1 LTRVFHTFSRTMSVS
16 ALAARRAS
24 GPLLRTY
31 ERSHS
36 CPDLSAAVARMKL
49 GQTRNLNL
57 MVMHPR
63 APKIRHLN
71 ASHSLLIELE
81 ENVKKVQDLE
91 ATVLELEKQLQW
103 RELQKKENVI
113 KETKRVIEKTK
124 QKTIISEEEQQAFR
138 LRLEEAK
145 KKAAQISHKRDEE
158 EANIMRDE
166 FRSWHQQKL
175 KTTIDKMARIP
186 ESDAEIKMLP
196 QPQEVNTEAILFSD
210 IETLVNM
217 ANFVMEPATYKEELA
232 KLEVMMSER
241 DILGKL
247 FTEVQE
253 KEDQAIN
260 TINECRN
267 TINSVNAM
275 RIKLNANVNMSKSLI
290 EKMQTLEKQRKT
302 QNIFV
307 YGPNPI
313 FNSAKEMELNYSI
326 NNQFVIEMLTE
337 LDMSFHVAKQNLAT
351 ARACRRRYRE
361 NKSQILDSLHSLQ
374 VSMDDQS
381 QHLTFM
387 QNTLNVQNKENV
399 NKKENVVDSG
409 KMNQSDTK
417 KNTQTHTRE
426 I

>member
-1 LTRVFHTFSRTMSVS
+1 MSVS
-16 ALAARRAS
+16 ALAVRRAS
-24 GPLLRTY
+24 GPLLRTF
-31 ERSHS
+31 ERSNS
-36 CPDLSAAVARMKL
+36 CPDIKLSGA
-49 GQTRNLNL
+49 RNLNL

-63 APKIRHLN
+63 APKIRHHN

-91 ATVLELEKQLQW
+91 ATVIELEKQLQW

-113 KETKRVIEKTK
+113 KETKRVIEETK

-158 EANIMRDE
+158 EANIMR
-166 FRSWHQQKL
+166 SWHQQKL
-175 KTTIDKMARIP
+175 KTTIDQMAKIP
-186 ESDAEIKMLP
+186 ESDSPVLLLP
-196 QPQEVNTEAILFSD
+196 QPQEVNAEAILFSD

-217 ANFVMEPATYKEELA
+217 ANFVMEPATYKEELS
-232 KLEVMMSER
+232 KLEVMLGER

-267 TINSVNAM
+267 TINNVNAM
-275 RIKLNANVNMSKSLI
+275 RVKLNAHVNMTKSLL
-290 EKMQTLEKQRKT
+290 ETMQNLEKQRKT

-326 NNQFVIEMLTE
+326 NNQFVIEMLKE
-337 LDMSFHVAKQNLAT
+337 LDMSLHVAKQNLAT
-351 ARACRRRYRE
+351 ARQCRRRYRE
-361 NKSQILDSLHSLQ
+361 NKSQILDSLQSLQ
-374 VSMDDQS
+374 FSMDSQS

-387 QNTLNVQNKENV
+387 QNKENV
-399 NKKENVVDSG
+399 NKKAKIIDSG
-409 KMNQSDTK
+409 KMNQSDN
-417 KNTQTHTRE
+417 KNTKTHTHE

>member
-1 LTRVFHTFSRTMSVS
+1 M
-16 ALAARRAS
+16 
-24 GPLLRTY
+24 G
-31 ERSHS
+31 
-36 CPDLSAAVARMKL
+36 
-49 GQTRNLNL
+49 
-57 MVMHPR
+57 
-63 APKIRHLN
+63 
-71 ASHSLLIELE
+71 
-81 ENVKKVQDLE
+81 
-91 ATVLELEKQLQW
+91 
-103 RELQKKENVI
+103 
-113 KETKRVIEKTK
+113 

-158 EANIMRDE
+158 EANIMR
-166 FRSWHQQKL
+166 SWNQQKL

-186 ESDAEIKMLP
+186 ESDAEVKMLP

-387 QNTLNVQNKENV
+387 QNTLAIQNKENV
-399 NKKENVVDSG
+399 SKKENVVDSG
-409 KMNQSDTK
+409 KMTQSDTK

>member
-1 LTRVFHTFSRTMSVS
+1 M
-16 ALAARRAS
+16 
-24 GPLLRTY
+24 
-31 ERSHS
+31 
-36 CPDLSAAVARMKL
+36 
-49 GQTRNLNL
+49 
-57 MVMHPR
+57 PR
-63 APKIRHLN
+63 LKCC
-71 ASHSLLIELE
+71 HSLKRYFGCFQESMSELC
-81 ENVKKVQDLE
+81 N
-91 ATVLELEKQLQW
+91 LQ
-103 RELQKKENVI
+103 
-113 KETKRVIEKTK
+113 
-124 QKTIISEEEQQAFR
+124 
-138 LRLEEAK
+138 
-145 KKAAQISHKRDEE
+145 
-158 EANIMRDE
+158 
-166 FRSWHQQKL
+166 
-175 KTTIDKMARIP
+175 
-186 ESDAEIKMLP
+186 
-196 QPQEVNTEAILFSD
+196 VNTEAILFSD

-253 KEDQAIN
+253 KEDQAII

-399 NKKENVVDSG
+399 SKKENVVDSG

-417 KNTQTHTRE
+417 NTQTHTRE

>member
-1 LTRVFHTFSRTMSVS
+1 MSVS
-16 ALAARRAS
+16 ALAVRRAS
-24 GPLLRTY
+24 GSLLRTF
-31 ERSHS
+31 ERSNS
-36 CPDLSAAVARMKL
+36 CPDIKL
-49 GQTRNLNL
+49 AQSTRSLNL

-63 APKIRHLN
+63 APKIRHHN

-91 ATVLELEKQLQW
+91 ATVIELEKQLQW

-113 KETKRVIEKTK
+113 KETKRVIEETK

-145 KKAAQISHKRDEE
+145 KKAAQVSDKRDEE

-175 KTTIDKMARIP
+175 KTTIDQMAKIP
-186 ESDAEIKMLP
+186 ESDAILLLP

-210 IETLVNM
+210 IDTLVNM
-217 ANFVMEPATYKEELA
+217 ANFVMEPATYKEELS
-232 KLEVMMSER
+232 KLEVMLGER

-253 KEDQAIN
+253 KEEQAIN

-267 TINSVNAM
+267 TINNVNAM
-275 RIKLNANVNMSKSLI
+275 RIKLNAHITMTKSLL
-290 EKMQTLEKQRKT
+290 ETMQTLEKQRKT
-302 QNIFV
+302 QNMFV

-326 NNQFVIEMLTE
+326 NNQFVIEMLKE
-337 LDMSFHVAKQNLAT
+337 LDMSFHVARQNLAT
-351 ARACRRRYRE
+351 ARECRRRYRE
-361 NKSQILDSLHSLQ
+361 NKSQIMDSLQSLQ
-374 VSMDDQS
+374 VSMDGQS
-381 QHLTFM
+381 QHLSFM
-387 QNTLNVQNKENV
+387 QNALPAPENV
-399 NKKENVVDSG
+399 NKKEKIIDSG
-409 KMNQSDTK
+409 KMTQSDTK
-417 KNTQTHTRE
+417 NTKTQTRE

>member
-1 LTRVFHTFSRTMSVS
+1 MSVS
-16 ALAARRAS
+16 ALAVRRAS
-24 GPLLRTY
+24 GPLLRTF
-31 ERSHS
+31 ERSNS
-36 CPDLSAAVARMKL
+36 CPDIKLSGA
-49 GQTRNLNL
+49 RNLNL

-63 APKIRHLN
+63 APKIRHHN

-91 ATVLELEKQLQW
+91 ATVIELEKQLQW

-113 KETKRVIEKTK
+113 KETKRVIEETK

-175 KTTIDKMARIP
+175 KTTIDQMAKIP
-186 ESDAEIKMLP
+186 ESDSPVLLLP
-196 QPQEVNTEAILFSD
+196 QPQEVNAEAILFSD

-217 ANFVMEPATYKEELA
+217 ANFVMEPATYKEELS
-232 KLEVMMSER
+232 KLEVMLGER

-267 TINSVNAM
+267 TINNVNAM
-275 RIKLNANVNMSKSLI
+275 RVKLNAHVNMTKSLL
-290 EKMQTLEKQRKT
+290 ETMQNLEKQRKT

-326 NNQFVIEMLTE
+326 NNQFVIEMLKE

-351 ARACRRRYRE
+351 ARECRRRYRE
-361 NKSQILDSLHSLQ
+361 NKSQILDSLQSLQ
-374 VSMDDQS
+374 VSMDSQS

-387 QNTLNVQNKENV
+387 QSTLPAQNKENV
-399 NKKENVVDSG
+399 NKKEKIIDSG
-409 KMNQSDTK
+409 KMNQSDN
-417 KNTQTHTRE
+417 KNTKTHTHE

>member
-1 LTRVFHTFSRTMSVS
+1 MSVS
-16 ALAARRAS
+16 ALAVRRAS
-24 GPLLRTY
+24 GPLLRTF
-31 ERSHS
+31 ERSNS
-36 CPDLSAAVARMKL
+36 CPDIKL
-49 GQTRNLNL
+49 TQSTRSLNL

-63 APKIRHLN
+63 APKIRHHN

-91 ATVLELEKQLQW
+91 ATVIELEKQLQW

-113 KETKRVIEKTK
+113 KETKRVIEETK

-145 KKAAQISHKRDEE
+145 KKAAQVSDKRDEE
-158 EANIMRDE
+158 EANIM
-166 FRSWHQQKL
+166 RSWHQQKL
-175 KTTIDKMARIP
+175 KTTIDQMAKIP
-186 ESDAEIKMLP
+186 ESDAILLLP

-217 ANFVMEPATYKEELA
+217 ANFVMEPATYKEELS
-232 KLEVMMSER
+232 KLEVMLGER

-253 KEDQAIN
+253 KEEQAIN

-267 TINSVNAM
+267 TINNVNAM
-275 RIKLNANVNMSKSLI
+275 RIKLNAHITMTKSLL
-290 EKMQTLEKQRKT
+290 ETMQTLEKQRKT
-302 QNIFV
+302 QNMFV

-326 NNQFVIEMLTE
+326 NNQFVIEMLKE
-337 LDMSFHVAKQNLAT
+337 LDMSFHVARQNLAT
-351 ARACRRRYRE
+351 ARECRRRYRE
-361 NKSQILDSLHSLQ
+361 NKSQIMDSLQSLQ
-374 VSMDDQS
+374 VSMDGQS
-381 QHLTFM
+381 QHLSFM
-387 QNTLNVQNKENV
+387 QNALPAPENV
-399 NKKENVVDSG
+399 NKKEKIIDSG
-409 KMNQSDTK
+409 KMTQSDTK
-417 KNTQTHTRE
+417 NTKTQTRE

>member
-1 LTRVFHTFSRTMSVS
+1 M
-16 ALAARRAS
+16 
-24 GPLLRTY
+24 G
-31 ERSHS
+31 
-36 CPDLSAAVARMKL
+36 
-49 GQTRNLNL
+49 
-57 MVMHPR
+57 
-63 APKIRHLN
+63 
-71 ASHSLLIELE
+71 
-81 ENVKKVQDLE
+81 
-91 ATVLELEKQLQW
+91 
-103 RELQKKENVI
+103 
-113 KETKRVIEKTK
+113 

-158 EANIMRDE
+158 EANIMR
-166 FRSWHQQKL
+166 SWNQQKL

-247 FTEVQE
+247 FTEVRE

-387 QNTLNVQNKENV
+387 QNTLAIQNKENV
-399 NKKENVVDSG
+399 SKKENVVDSG
-409 KMNQSDTK
+409 KMTQSDTK

>member
-1 LTRVFHTFSRTMSVS
+1 MSVS
-16 ALAARRAS
+16 ALAVRRAS
-24 GPLLRTY
+24 GPLLRTF
-31 ERSHS
+31 ERSNS
-36 CPDLSAAVARMKL
+36 CPDIKL
-49 GQTRNLNL
+49 AQSTRSLNL

-63 APKIRHLN
+63 APKIRHHN

-91 ATVLELEKQLQW
+91 ATVIELEKQLQW

-113 KETKRVIEKTK
+113 KETKRVIEETK

-145 KKAAQISHKRDEE
+145 KKAAQVSDKRDEE
-158 EANIMRDE
+158 EANIM
-166 FRSWHQQKL
+166 RSWHQQKL
-175 KTTIDKMARIP
+175 KTTIDQMAKIP
-186 ESDAEIKMLP
+186 ESDAVLLLP

-217 ANFVMEPATYKEELA
+217 ANFVMEPATYKEELS
-232 KLEVMMSER
+232 KLEVMLGER

-253 KEDQAIN
+253 KEEQAIN

-267 TINSVNAM
+267 TINNVNAM
-275 RIKLNANVNMSKSLI
+275 RIKLNAHITMTKSLL
-290 EKMQTLEKQRKT
+290 ETMQTLEKQRKT
-302 QNIFV
+302 QNMFV

-326 NNQFVIEMLTE
+326 NNQFVIEMLKE
-337 LDMSFHVAKQNLAT
+337 LDMSFHVARQNLAT
-351 ARACRRRYRE
+351 ARECRRRYRE
-361 NKSQILDSLHSLQ
+361 NKSQIMDSLQSLQ
-374 VSMDDQS
+374 VSMDGQS
-381 QHLTFM
+381 QHLSFM
-387 QNTLNVQNKENV
+387 QNALPAPENV
-399 NKKENVVDSG
+399 NKKEKIIDSG
-409 KMNQSDTK
+409 KMTQSDTK
-417 KNTQTHTRE
+417 NTKTQTRE

>member
-1 LTRVFHTFSRTMSVS
+1 MSVS
-16 ALAARRAS
+16 ALAVRRAS
-24 GPLLRTY
+24 GPLLRTF
-31 ERSHS
+31 ERSNS
-36 CPDLSAAVARMKL
+36 CPDIKL
-49 GQTRNLNL
+49 AQSTRSLNL

-63 APKIRHLN
+63 APKIRHHN

-91 ATVLELEKQLQW
+91 ATVIELEKQLQW

-113 KETKRVIEKTK
+113 KETKRVIEETK

-145 KKAAQISHKRDEE
+145 KKAAQVSDKRDEE

-175 KTTIDKMARIP
+175 KTTIDQMAKIP
-186 ESDAEIKMLP
+186 ESDAILLLP

-210 IETLVNM
+210 IDTLVNM
-217 ANFVMEPATYKEELA
+217 ANFVMEPATYKEELS
-232 KLEVMMSER
+232 KLEVMLGER

-253 KEDQAIN
+253 KEEQAIN

-267 TINSVNAM
+267 TINNVNAM
-275 RIKLNANVNMSKSLI
+275 RIKLNAHITMTKSLL
-290 EKMQTLEKQRKT
+290 ETMQTLEKQRKT
-302 QNIFV
+302 QNMFV

-326 NNQFVIEMLTE
+326 NNQFVIEMLKE
-337 LDMSFHVAKQNLAT
+337 LDMSFHVARQNLAT
-351 ARACRRRYRE
+351 ARECRRRYRE
-361 NKSQILDSLHSLQ
+361 NKSQIMDSLQSLQ
-374 VSMDDQS
+374 VSMDGQS
-381 QHLTFM
+381 QHLSFM
-387 QNTLNVQNKENV
+387 QNALPAPENV
-399 NKKENVVDSG
+399 NKKEKIIDSG
-409 KMNQSDTK
+409 KMTQSDTK
-417 KNTQTHTRE
+417 NTKTQTRE

>member
-1 LTRVFHTFSRTMSVS
+1 M
-16 ALAARRAS
+16 
-24 GPLLRTY
+24 G
-31 ERSHS
+31 
-36 CPDLSAAVARMKL
+36 
-49 GQTRNLNL
+49 
-57 MVMHPR
+57 
-63 APKIRHLN
+63 
-71 ASHSLLIELE
+71 
-81 ENVKKVQDLE
+81 
-91 ATVLELEKQLQW
+91 
-103 RELQKKENVI
+103 
-113 KETKRVIEKTK
+113 

-158 EANIMRDE
+158 EANIMR
-166 FRSWHQQKL
+166 SWNQQKL

-186 ESDAEIKMLP
+186 ESDAEVKMLP

-290 EKMQTLEKQRKT
+290 EKMQSLEKQRKT

-387 QNTLNVQNKENV
+387 QNTLAIQNKENV
-399 NKKENVVDSG
+399 SKKENVVDSG
-409 KMNQSDTK
+409 KMTQSDTK

>member
-1 LTRVFHTFSRTMSVS
+1 MSVS

-31 ERSHS
+31 ERSNS
-36 CPDLSAAVARMKL
+36 CPDLSAAVTRMKL
-49 GQTRNLNL
+49 GQTRHLNL

-63 APKIRHLN
+63 APKIRHHN

-158 EANIMRDE
+158 EANIMR
-166 FRSWHQQKL
+166 SWNQQKL

-186 ESDAEIKMLP
+186 ESDAEVKMLP

-326 NNQFVIEMLTE
+326 NNQFVIEMLME
-337 LDMSFHVAKQNLAT
+337 LDMSFHVAKENLAT

-374 VSMDDQS
+374 VSMDAHS

-387 QNTLNVQNKENV
+387 QNVLVQNKENV
-399 NKKENVVDSG
+399 IKEEKIVDSG
-409 KMNQSDTK
+409 KITQSDT

>member
-1 LTRVFHTFSRTMSVS
+1 MSVS
-16 ALAARRAS
+16 ALAVRRAS
-24 GPLLRTY
+24 GPLLRTF
-31 ERSHS
+31 ERSNS
-36 CPDLSAAVARMKL
+36 CPDIKL
-49 GQTRNLNL
+49 AQSTRSLNL

-63 APKIRHLN
+63 APKIRHHN

-91 ATVLELEKQLQW
+91 ATVIELEKQLQW

-113 KETKRVIEKTK
+113 KETKRVIEETK

-145 KKAAQISHKRDEE
+145 KKAAQVSDKRDEE

-166 FRSWHQQKL
+166 FRSWNQQKL
-175 KTTIDKMARIP
+175 KTTIDQMAKIP
-186 ESDAEIKMLP
+186 ESDAILLLP

-210 IETLVNM
+210 IDTLVNM
-217 ANFVMEPATYKEELA
+217 ANFVMEPATYKEELS
-232 KLEVMMSER
+232 KLEVMLGER

-253 KEDQAIN
+253 KEEQAIN

-267 TINSVNAM
+267 TINNVNAM
-275 RIKLNANVNMSKSLI
+275 RIKLNAHITMTKSLL
-290 EKMQTLEKQRKT
+290 ETMQTLEKQRKT
-302 QNIFV
+302 QNMFV

-326 NNQFVIEMLTE
+326 NNQFVIEMLKE
-337 LDMSFHVAKQNLAT
+337 LDMSFHVARQNLAT
-351 ARACRRRYRE
+351 ARECRRRYRE
-361 NKSQILDSLHSLQ
+361 NKSQIMDSLQSLQ
-374 VSMDDQS
+374 VSMDGQS
-381 QHLTFM
+381 QHLSFM
-387 QNTLNVQNKENV
+387 QNALPAPENV
-399 NKKENVVDSG
+399 NKKEKIIDSG
-409 KMNQSDTK
+409 KMTQSDTK
-417 KNTQTHTRE
+417 NTKTQTRE

>member
-1 LTRVFHTFSRTMSVS
+1 M
-16 ALAARRAS
+16 
-24 GPLLRTY
+24 G
-31 ERSHS
+31 
-36 CPDLSAAVARMKL
+36 
-49 GQTRNLNL
+49 
-57 MVMHPR
+57 
-63 APKIRHLN
+63 
-71 ASHSLLIELE
+71 
-81 ENVKKVQDLE
+81 
-91 ATVLELEKQLQW
+91 
-103 RELQKKENVI
+103 
-113 KETKRVIEKTK
+113 

-158 EANIMRDE
+158 EANIMR
-166 FRSWHQQKL
+166 SWNQQKL

-186 ESDAEIKMLP
+186 ESDAEVKMLP

-387 QNTLNVQNKENV
+387 QNTLAIQNKENV
-399 NKKENVVDSG
+399 SKKENVVDSG
-409 KMNQSDTK
+409 KMTQSDTK
-417 KNTQTHTRE
+417 KNTQTYTRE

>member
-1 LTRVFHTFSRTMSVS
+1 MAVSVM
-16 ALAARRAS
+16 ARRAS
-24 GPLLRTY
+24 GHVLRSL
-31 ERSHS
+31 ERSNS
-36 CPDLSAAVARMKL
+36 CPDLGPTISNVKVNHLGAATGAK
-49 GQTRNLNL
+49 RNLNL
-57 MVMHPR
+57 MVLHPR

-113 KETKRVIEKTK
+113 KETKRVIEETK

-145 KKAAQISHKRDEE
+145 KKAAQVSDKRDEE
-158 EANIMRDE
+158 EANIM
-166 FRSWHQQKL
+166 RSWHQQKL
-175 KTTIDKMARIP
+175 KTTIDQMAKIP
-186 ESDAEIKMLP
+186 ESDAVLLLP

-217 ANFVMEPATYKEELA
+217 ANFVMEPATYKDELS
-232 KLEVMMSER
+232 KLEVMLGER

-253 KEDQAIN
+253 KEEQAIN

-267 TINSVNAM
+267 TINNVNAM
-275 RIKLNANVNMSKSLI
+275 RIKLNAHITMTKSLL
-290 EKMQTLEKQRKT
+290 ETMQTLEKQRKT
-302 QNIFV
+302 QNMFV

-326 NNQFVIEMLTE
+326 NNQFVIEMLKE
-337 LDMSFHVAKQNLAT
+337 LDMSFHVARQNLTT
-351 ARACRRRYRE
+351 ARECRRRYRE
-361 NKSQILDSLHSLQ
+361 NKSQIMDSLQSLQ
-374 VSMDDQS
+374 VSMDGQS
-381 QHLTFM
+381 QHLSFM
-387 QNTLNVQNKENV
+387 QNALPAPENV
-399 NKKENVVDSG
+399 NKKEKIIDSG
-409 KMNQSDTK
+409 KMTQSDTK
-417 KNTQTHTRE
+417 NTKTQTRE

>member
-1 LTRVFHTFSRTMSVS
+1 M
-16 ALAARRAS
+16 
-24 GPLLRTY
+24 G
-31 ERSHS
+31 
-36 CPDLSAAVARMKL
+36 
-49 GQTRNLNL
+49 
-57 MVMHPR
+57 
-63 APKIRHLN
+63 
-71 ASHSLLIELE
+71 
-81 ENVKKVQDLE
+81 
-91 ATVLELEKQLQW
+91 
-103 RELQKKENVI
+103 
-113 KETKRVIEKTK
+113 

-158 EANIMRDE
+158 EANIMR
-166 FRSWHQQKL
+166 SWNQQKL

-186 ESDAEIKMLP
+186 ESDAEVKMLP

-326 NNQFVIEMLTE
+326 NNQFVIEMLKE

-361 NKSQILDSLHSLQ
+361 NKSQILDSLHSPQ

-387 QNTLNVQNKENV
+387 QNTLAIQNKENV
-399 NKKENVVDSG
+399 SKKENVVDSG
-409 KMNQSDTK
+409 KMTQSDTK